1 MNFQRV
7 KALIKKEVF
16 HILRDPRTL
25 FLVLL
30 LPLLQ
35 LILFGYALSFDVEN
49 LPTALCDLDKSMES
63 RAFKDA
69 FLASKYFKLV
79 KETNDPEE
87 LGYLLDQGAAKVT
100 IFIPKGFS
108 KHLKES
114 QLSRVQILI
123 DGSDPTFG
131 RVAYGYSQTIVK
143 MFNLSVSIKY
153 LAQLGQAKSF
163 KVPIE
168 VSRRVYFN
176 PTLESV
182 NFIVPGLIAIFL
194 VIIPT
199 VITSV
204 AIVRE
209 KEMKTIDQLTVTP
222 LKPFEIVVGKTT
234 PYLLLAFTNAFLVTT
249 LGTLWFKV
257 PLKGSPWLL
266 TLMIVL
272 YLLSTVGLGLL
283 ISTIAQSQQV
293 AMLSA
298 MFSTYLPSILL
309 SGFIFPIKS
318 MPRFL
323 QLLSYAVPTK
333 YFIFIIRGIFL
344 KGVGIPYFLDEVLM
358 LALFSLLIGLVAFI
372 ALKRTAR

>member
-7 KALIKKEVF
+7 KALIKKEIF

-49 LPTALCDLDKSMES
+49 LPTAICDLDKSMES

-69 FLASKYFKLV
+69 FLAPKYFKLA

-87 LGYLLDQGAAKVT
+87 LGYLLDQGTAKVT
-100 IFIPKGFS
+100 IFIPQGFS
-108 KHLKES
+108 QHLKEP
-114 QLSRVQILI
+114 QASRVQILI

-143 MFNLSVSIKY
+143 MFNLSTSIKY

-199 VITSV
+199 VMTSV

-222 LKPFEIVVGKTT
+222 LKPFEVILGKIT
-234 PYLLLAFTNAFLVTT
+234 PYLLIAFTNAFLITT

-266 TLMIVL
+266 TLMIAL
-272 YLLSTVGLGLL
+272 YLLSTVSLGLL

-293 AMLSA
+293 AMLAA
-298 MFSTYLPSILL
+298 MLSTYLPSILL

-318 MPRFL
+318 MPRIL
-323 QLLSYAVPTK
+323 QLLSYAIPTR

-344 KGVGIPYFLDEVLM
+344 KGVGVPYFFDEVLM
-358 LALFSLLIGLVAFI
+358 LALCSLLIGLLALVV
-372 ALKRTAR
+372 LKRTAR